1 MNQFSWPLNYEA
13 LTFVLKQET
22 DYPGRS
28 SESRCRYARGTAFA
42 VATREVASD
51 GKMNASSA
59 TSAAANRLTPPAP
72 PTALPTLPKTA
83 GLSGGS
89 GGSSGD
95 FGAGVEPVLVAAAAA
110 FASVGETTVT

>member
-1 MNQFSWPLNYEA
+1 M
-13 LTFVLKQET
+13 LKQET

-59 TSAAANRLTPPAP
+59 TSAAANRLMPPAP

-89 GGSSGD
+89 GGSEGD

-110 FASVGETTVT
+110 PASVGETTVT